1 MNRELIEGQ
10 LQALERQ
17 RYVVEAEIRR
27 NNFKTATA
35 AELKK
40 REQSEI
46 VLTMQDLERKL
57 ENIGKQGR

>member
-1 MNRELIEGQ
+1 MSRKLIEGQ

-17 RYVVEAEIRR
+17 RYVVEAELRR

-40 REQSEI
+40 REQSKI
-46 VLTMQDLERKL
+46 VHEMRDLEKRL
-57 ENIGKQGR
+57 ENIGRLGR